1 MGGVAV
7 VLLMIIAAL
16 LWKRQRQTRNGP
28 TSHELFANE
37 KPQPQ
42 PPYVVS
48 EAPSGYSGQELEAT
62 NPFLADD
69 PSRIRHEAP

>member
-7 VLLMIIAAL
+7 VVLMIIAAL
-16 LWKRQRQTRNGP
+16 LWKRQRQTRTRPSG
-28 TSHELFANE
+28 HELYANE
-37 KPQPQ
+37 K

-48 EAPSGYSGQELEAT
+48 EAPSGYRGQELEAT
-62 NPFLADD
+62 DPFLTND